1 MTYTGART
9 EEVLAGGTAP
19 ARSSP
24 FEWYRAADARVRRV
38 FWTCTTAW
46 GLDAMDGLVYQY
58 LIPVLVVGLGMT
70 LEQAGAIASANYFAT
85 AIGGWLGGWLCDRF
99 GRARI
104 LQVTILWFSVF
115 SFLSGF
121 AQNYQQ
127 LFLVRILQGL
137 GFGAEWAVG
146 AVLLAEMVAPQ
157 HRGKAVGSMQSAVT
171 IGSALAALLAGP
183 FVAMLPE
190 AWGWRMVFWVG
201 LLPALLVFFVRR
213 SDDDSQVYLEA
224 KRRLREQGRRTH
236 PLGIFSPKLIR
247 VTALAALLAVGAQG
261 AGYAISNFLTTFL
274 QQERGLSVSV
284 AGLYVLANSFGGFLG
299 CLVNAY
305 WSDRLGRRMIFRL
318 YGFGFLITVSFYIL
332 APLGSSVWTLM
343 PAGLVYGFFQF
354 GIYASFGPF
363 FSELFPTELRGT
375 GQAFAYNLGRAMTG
389 LFIMGVT
396 FTAALLGTRISMG
409 MLIMASAAMGC
420 AILATFLLPETAGR
434 DLTRAGREPGVN

>member
-1 MTYTGART
+1 MTSIDVPSDPA
-9 EEVLAGGTAP
+9 LAATA
-19 ARSSP
+19 ATRSSP
-24 FEWYRAADARVRRV
+24 FAWYAAANARVRRV

-58 LIPVLVVGLGMT
+58 LIPVLVLALGMT
-70 LEQAGAIASANYFAT
+70 LEQAGSIASANYFAT
-85 AIGGWLGGWLCDRF
+85 AIGGWMGGWLCDRF

-121 AQNYQQ
+121 ANSYEQ
-127 LFLVRILQGL
+127 LFVIRILQGL

-146 AVLLAEMVAPQ
+146 AVLLAEMVSPE
-157 HRGKAVGSMQSAVT
+157 HRGKAVGTMQSAVT

-183 FVAMLPE
+183 FVAVLPQE
-190 AWGWRMVFWVG
+190 WGWRMVFWIG

-213 SDDDSQVYLEA
+213 SDDDSEIYLEA
-224 KRRLREQGRRTH
+224 KRRMRAEGRKTH
-236 PLGIFSPKLIR
+236 PLGIFSPQLIKI
-247 VTALAALLAVGAQG
+247 TALAALLAVGAQG

-274 QQERGLSVSV
+274 QQERGLTVSI
-284 AGLYVLANSFGGFLG
+284 AGLYVMANSFGGLLG

-305 WSDRLGRRMIFRL
+305 YSDRVGRRMIFRL
-318 YGFGFLITVSFYIL
+318 FGIGFLVTVSFYLL

-396 FTAALLGTRISMG
+396 FTAASLDTRISMG
-409 MLIMASAAMGC
+409 MLIMASIAMSC
-420 AILATFLLPETAGR
+420 AIIATFLLPETAGR
-434 DLTRAGREPGVN
+434 DLTKAGRETGVT